1 MIEAAVQKGESLTR
15 KLLAFS
21 RRQSLSPEV
30 IDLPECVTKLRG
42 VLEQSIAADISIEIN
57 APSKPLAV
65 KVDPDE
71 LEMALLNLTLNAR
84 DAMPNGGRIKITV
97 GTAPSGATAPS
108 VPDMALIEIS
118 DTGIGIPDSIQERI
132 FEPFFTTKPV
142 DKGTGL
148 GLSQVHGFVHQ
159 SNGAITVSST
169 RGGGATFRIVLPI
182 SETPPPRRAPEPG
195 NTDLR
200 QIGRVTVLLV
210 EDHPDVSVVASDYL
224 EQAGCQVLL
233 ANSAEAA
240 IDALNKRRDIDLV
253 LSDIVMPGMSGLE
266 FGRLVREHHPEINVI
281 LATGYSDKAA
291 VATAEGFTLIRK
303 PYSPET
309 LREPSPRHLRPA
321 EGGRQSETH
330 PRHGRCAAPTMAYA
344 PRAGGAN
351 VVVSLCRPAGL

>member
-1 MIEAAVQKGESLTR
+1 MAHDFNNLLMVVGGSARKLKRTRSDVNELQSLQMIEAAVQKGESLTR

-148 GLSQVHGFVHQ
+148 GLSQVTASFTSQ
-159 SNGAITVSST
+159 T
-169 RGGGATFRIVLPI
+169 
-182 SETPPPRRAPEPG
+182 
-195 NTDLR
+195 
-200 QIGRVTVLLV
+200 GR
-210 EDHPDVSVVASDYL
+210 
-224 EQAGCQVLL
+224 
-233 ANSAEAA
+233 
-240 IDALNKRRDIDLV
+240 
-253 LSDIVMPGMSGLE
+253 
-266 FGRLVREHHPEINVI
+266 
-281 LATGYSDKAA
+281 
-291 VATAEGFTLIRK
+291 
-303 PYSPET
+303 
-309 LREPSPRHLRPA
+309 
-321 EGGRQSETH
+321 
-330 PRHGRCAAPTMAYA
+330 
-344 PRAGGAN
+344 
-351 VVVSLCRPAGL
+351 